1 MKVERIQLRQFRNY
15 RQLDVSF
22 ADGINVLVGKNGAGK
37 TNLVEAIDY
46 LSLARSFRTTH
57 DALLIEKGQP
67 FASIQAWIQEDQ
79 VKRELG
85 IVITPEGKQISLN
98 QKPLTKV
105 SELTEYMNVI
115 LFEPRDV
122 MLFDDSPKVRRQ
134 FLDITLAKHSKAYLE
149 LITLYEKLLKQRN
162 HLLKLNKIDHAHLAV
177 ITEQMVDLSL
187 PIVKARFQ
195 YIKDLGEL
203 IEKVVKQI
211 KGNHI
216 AVTLQY
222 VPYFALKGDWK
233 TNALQAF
240 KEQELSDIKR
250 KTTQTGIHREDFEVK
265 FQTYDIAE
273 YGSQG
278 ENRLIALA
286 LKLTP
291 YFLIKDQDKRPI
303 IILDDVLSELDKK
316 TQSLLLEFLNKLGQ
330 VFITTTDYPY
340 ATGTIYDIQKQNV
353 IRRKT

>member
-22 ADGINVLVGKNGAGK
+22 TDGINVLVGKNGVGK

-46 LSLARSFRTTH
+46 LSLARSFRTPH
-57 DALLIEKGQP
+57 DTLLIEKGQP
-67 FASIQAWIQEDQ
+67 FASIQAWILEDQ
-79 VKRELG
+79 VKRQLG

-105 SELTEYMNVI
+105 SELTEYINVI

-122 MLFDDSPKVRRQ
+122 LLFDDAPKVRRQ
-134 FLDITLAKHSKAYLE
+134 FLDMTLSKHSKSYLE

-162 HLLKLNKIDHAHLAV
+162 QLLKLNKIDAAHLAV
-177 ITEQMVDLSL
+177 ITEQMVDLSI

-195 YIKDLGEL
+195 YITDLGEL
-203 IEKVVKQI
+203 IGKVVKQI
-211 KGNHI
+211 KGNHVS
-216 AVTLQY
+216 VTLQY
-222 VPYFALKGDWK
+222 VPYFSFKGDWK
-233 TNALQAF
+233 TNALAAF
-240 KEQELSDIKR
+240 KELESNDIKK

-265 FQTYDIAE
+265 FQQYDIAE

-316 TQSLLLEFLNKLGQ
+316 TQSLLLEFLTKLGQ
-330 VFITTTDYPY
+330 VFITTTYYPY
-340 ATGTIYDIQKQNV
+340 RVGTIYDINDHQV
-353 IRRKT
+353 IRRKA